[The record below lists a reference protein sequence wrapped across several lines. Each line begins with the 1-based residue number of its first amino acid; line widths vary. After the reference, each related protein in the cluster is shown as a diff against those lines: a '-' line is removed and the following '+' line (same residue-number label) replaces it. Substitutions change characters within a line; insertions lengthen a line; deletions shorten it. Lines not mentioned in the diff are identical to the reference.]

1 MSEVESMSQSS
12 HTIAVFPGTFDP
24 VTFGHV
30 DIIRRAARLFPRVI
44 VGVGHNPEKSEMFD
58 TTERVQMITELVLG
72 MEQVCVKSYAGLT
85 MEFARDEGATVI
97 VRGIRDSVDLR
108 AELLFAN
115 ANYIVGSVETVFL
128 MTSEQTALT
137 SSTLIKQIVELGGA
151 NTERLADLVPPSVL
165 ERLKAKLQPNS

>member
-1 MSEVESMSQSS
+1 MEFVSQSNQ
-12 HTIAVFPGTFDP
+12 TIAVFPGTFDP
-24 VTFGHV
+24 ITFGHV
-30 DIIRRAARLFPRVI
+30 DIIRRAATLFPDVI
-44 VGVGHNPEKSEMFD
+44 VGVGQNPEKSAMFD
-58 TTERVQMITELVLG
+58 TAERVEMIQELVHG

-128 MTSEQTALT
+128 MTSEHTALT

-151 NTERLADLVPPSVL
+151 NTERLANLVPPSVL
-165 ERLKAKLQPNS
+165 ERLKAKLQRSP

>member
-1 MSEVESMSQSS
+1 
-12 HTIAVFPGTFDP
+12 
-24 VTFGHV
+24 
-30 DIIRRAARLFPRVI
+30 
-44 VGVGHNPEKSEMFD
+44 MFD
-58 TTERVQMITELVLG
+58 TNERVEMIEELVRG

-128 MTSEQTALT
+128 MTSEHTALT

-151 NTERLADLVPPSVL
+151 NTERLANLVPPSVL
-165 ERLKAKLQPNS
+165 ERLKAKLQRSP